1 MDVSTKAKLS
11 AGTNGSV
18 RVDACQVCG
27 STELTSVLFV
37 GYLPPVNTMP
47 PVGTRPEEQPAYPA
61 ELLRCEACTLVQLG
75 LVVDPA
81 ILFPPSYPYTS
92 GTTRILRENFGELCR
107 EATPLVGLTP
117 ADLVV
122 DIGSNDGT
130 LLGNFKDAGIRTC
143 GVEPT
148 GASKLALARGIPT
161 LVSFFGP
168 AAAKEVEQLHGRAK
182 LVTAA
187 NVFAHIEDV
196 HTIVA
201 SIEGL
206 LAEGGVFVSESHY
219 LVSLLETLQYD
230 TIYHEHLRYYA
241 LGSLSYL
248 LAQHGLEVF
257 HAKRIPTH
265 GGSIR
270 VYAARRGERERRA
283 SVGELLA
290 LEASALAP
298 ERFVDF
304 RRAVVQ
310 SKLDLHAL
318 LRDIKAAGK
327 RVDGVGAPSRS
338 STLINYVGLDDGILD
353 AVLEIRG
360 SYKIG
365 KYVPGT
371 RVPVVDEAK
380 LATEPADYLLLFSWH
395 IADELMPKLVAAG
408 FRGSFIVP
416 LPTPRVIPS
425 GEVR

>member
-1 MDVSTKAKLS
+1 
-11 AGTNGSV
+11 
-18 RVDACQVCG
+18 
-27 STELTSVLFV
+27 
-37 GYLPPVNTMP
+37 
-47 PVGTRPEEQPAYPA
+47 
-61 ELLRCEACTLVQLG
+61 
-75 LVVDPA
+75 
-81 ILFPPSYPYTS
+81 
-92 GTTRILRENFGELCR
+92 
-107 EATPLVGLTP
+107 
-117 ADLVV
+117 
-122 DIGSNDGT
+122 
-130 LLGNFKDAGIRTC
+130 
-143 GVEPT
+143 
-148 GASKLALARGIPT
+148 
-161 LVSFFGP
+161 
-168 AAAKEVEQLHGRAK
+168 
-182 LVTAA
+182 
-187 NVFAHIEDV
+187 
-196 HTIVA
+196 
-201 SIEGL
+201 
-206 LAEGGVFVSESHY
+206 
-219 LVSLLETLQYD
+219 
-230 TIYHEHLRYYA
+230 
-241 LGSLSYL
+241 
-248 LAQHGLEVF
+248 
-257 HAKRIPTH
+257 
-265 GGSIR
+265 
-270 VYAARRGERERRA
+270 
-283 SVGELLA
+283 VGELLA
-290 LEASALAP
+290 HEARALAP